1 MTLSSEELI
10 AGSALTYEVEVP
22 PAILHPANGRDPAVG
37 GAIRVRPLTVD
48 DLQTIT
54 RAAKESDSLVA
65 TLMVQR
71 AVVEP
76 ELTIAEVAAMHV
88 GLVQFLLDRVNEVS
102 GISTSAEQLLEA
114 VDAPL
119 SRATFL
125 LSERFGWTPQEVGE
139 LTLGQ
144 VLLHLRL
151 LSERARPPAR

>member
-1 MTLSSEELI
+1 VTLSSEELI
-10 AGSALTYEVEVP
+10 AGSTLTYDVEVP
-22 PAILHPANGRDPAVG
+22 PAILHPANGTEPAVG
-37 GAIRVRPLTVD
+37 GSVRLRPLTVG

-54 RAAKESDSLVA
+54 RAAKDSDSLVA

-88 GLVQFLLDRVNEVS
+88 GLVQFLLERVNDVS
-102 GISTSAEQLLEA
+102 GISTSTEQLLEA